1 MNYKLLL
8 TTLLLAATSGAQAEN
23 IFRRGNDAEPA
34 SMDPQ
39 LAQGMPEMHILRDM
53 FVGLVDEDAGA
64 HLIPGHPEHTHAQR
78 GHLDA
83 IVEGNHLWTFLTG
96 FAFTLQADQP
106 ILREMLVLSRPTPV
120 CWWRG
125 EDREIEV

>member
-1 MNYKLLL
+1 MNSRRLSGHEQLVSWYPRCSDHL
-8 TTLLLAATSGAQAEN
+8 TDGPLIAVESSRIDQPVTGLK
-23 IFRRGNDAEPA
+23 RGWER
-34 SMDPQ
+34 
-39 LAQGMPEMHILRDM
+39 GTH
-53 FVGLVDEDAGA
+53 LV
-64 HLIPGHPEHTHAQR
+64 LGHPEHTHAQR